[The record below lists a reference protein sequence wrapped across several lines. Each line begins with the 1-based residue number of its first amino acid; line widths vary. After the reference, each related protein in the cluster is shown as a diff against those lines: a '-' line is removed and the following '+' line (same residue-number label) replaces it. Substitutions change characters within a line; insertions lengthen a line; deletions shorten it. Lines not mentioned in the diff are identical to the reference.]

1 MLKEVRYINWKSFGK
16 TTLYIDPLTILI
28 GTNASGKS
36 NALDGLAFLKRLAQG
51 KDLQSALMGEST
63 VILDSKINAV
73 RGGVEW
79 AARKPGTVFT
89 LETLISINE
98 NFDYEYRLEVRT
110 EPHVELMSES
120 LALLEYKKRSE
131 KRTELFG
138 ATVVQDD
145 SPSVLVSLY
154 NGLKGRPKKR
164 EFRRNVSIL
173 SQLRNQELKDEVIKG
188 IETVISTHE
197 NVFILDPVPALMRDY
212 SSLSNV
218 LASNAHN
225 IAGVIAAYP
234 SLEQKELENLLSSY
248 VTRLPEGDIRRV
260 WAEPVGRFNSD
271 AMLYCEEKWS
281 TAVETLIM
289 DARGMSDGTL
299 RFLGILTAL
308 LTRPENSLIVIEE
321 IDNGLHPSR
330 AQLLLNMLKEI
341 GTDRKIDILMTTHNP
356 ALMDALGPE
365 MVPFVITAH
374 RSWETGESKLTLLE
388 EIDNLPKLL
397 ASGPIGK
404 IATNGKLEE
413 VLSKRKE
420 GN

>member
-1 MLKEVRYINWKSFGK
+1 MLKEIRYVDWKSFK
-16 TTLYIDPLTILI
+16 RSTLYIDPLTILI

-36 NALDGLAFLKRLAQG
+36 NALDGLVFLKGLSQG

-63 VILDSKINAV
+63 ILLDSKINAV

-79 AARKPGTVFT
+79 AARKPGTVFS

-98 NFDYEYRLEVRT
+98 NFDYEYKIKVRT

-120 LALLEYKKRSE
+120 LVLVEYKKRSE
-131 KRTELFG
+131 KRTELFS
-138 ATVVQDD
+138 ATVEQDD
-145 SPSVLVSLY
+145 SPSVLVTLY
-154 NGLKGRPKKR
+154 NGQKGRPKKR
-164 EFRRNVSIL
+164 NFRRNVSIL
-173 SQLRNQELKDEVIKG
+173 SQMRNQELKDEVIKG
-188 IETVISTHE
+188 IETVISTQE

-212 SSLSNV
+212 TSLSNI

-234 SLEQKELENLLSSY
+234 DSEQRELEKQLSGY

-260 WAEPVGRFNSD
+260 WAESVGRFKND

-281 TAVETLIM
+281 TGSEELIM
-289 DARGMSDGTL
+289 DAKGMSDGTL

-308 LTRPENSLIVIEE
+308 LTRPQNTLIVIEE

-330 AQLLLNMLKEI
+330 AQLLLKMLKEI
-341 GTDRKIDILMTTHNP
+341 GMERKIDILMTTHNP

-374 RSWETGESKLTLLE
+374 RSSETGESKLTLLE
-388 EIDNLPKLL
+388 DIENLPKLL
-397 ASGPIGK
+397 AVGPIGK
-404 IATNGKLEE
+404 IVTSGRLEE
-413 VLSKRKE
+413 VLSKDKE